1 MKPDIAVI
9 VADTLRS
16 DMFDAIEG
24 RKHSFERMG
33 FSFYRHCIAP
43 SSWTL
48 PSHASLFTGL
58 YPSEHGAHESKT
70 IKSLDIDRI
79 KLSMPTMVG
88 DLNQMGYSTYAIS
101 ANPYVSPVYGFN
113 EFRSFMEESYFTD
126 VFGSTVEVSKQIKPL
141 IAKYRNIYG
150 NSLTKIALHALRED
164 PSMFME
170 ALASAAVLTPKS
182 ALIKA
187 KAKLIDGWP
196 IEKGGRNI
204 VSNVQGMRMKH
215 PFFLFINLME
225 AHDPYV
231 GKKSMDFDWSTPF
244 MNTPPSAKAV
254 SLWRR
259 LYSTAS
265 ERAYNYSAKI
275 AESMVEK
282 DAIVIFTSDHGQLL
296 GEHNFYGHGTV
307 LYDEAVRVPL
317 AVHMPEGYIN
327 KEHGGYQSL
336 VNLRRFLTAAI
347 SGRKDASSLLSSK
360 EVKSESFGIPANVS
374 MVKGISK
381 RRIAAYEKKST
392 RRFSWR
398 A

>member
-1 MKPDIAVI
+1 
-9 VADTLRS
+9 
-16 DMFDAIEG
+16 
-24 RKHSFERMG
+24 
-33 FSFYRHCIAP
+33 
-43 SSWTL
+43 
-48 PSHASLFTGL
+48 
-58 YPSEHGAHESKT
+58 
-70 IKSLDIDRI
+70 
-79 KLSMPTMVG
+79 
-88 DLNQMGYSTYAIS
+88 
-101 ANPYVSPVYGFN
+101 
-113 EFRSFMEESYFTD
+113 
-126 VFGSTVEVSKQIKPL
+126 
-141 IAKYRNIYG
+141 
-150 NSLTKIALHALRED
+150 
-164 PSMFME
+164 
-170 ALASAAVLTPKS
+170 
-182 ALIKA
+182 
-187 KAKLIDGWP
+187 
-196 IEKGGRNI
+196 
-204 VSNVQGMRMKH
+204 MKH

-275 AESMVEK
+275 AESMVGK

-381 RRIAAYEKKST
+381 RRIAAYEKKSV